1 LLSPCLFSRFLFY
14 PRLNLSPLAYPV
26 ADPSNQR
33 NRAGE
38 EHDEAQEPPTASTT
52 EQHLNTATSA
62 EPIVDEAMTLKMP
75 EPQVHY
81 PPHQQ
86 DEKTAPAYSG
96 ADHARTS
103 DDHARVGDVTS
114 ADAKHEPST
123 SPISAGT
130 GTFASGSATVTGA
143 PREQTDPTLH
153 ERAATAES
161 TIPPEET
168 AKILKTEAKDAKRI
182 SKIIQKEAKSDEKLL
197 KAAIKELG
205 RLQKVQ
211 KDAASSEA
219 SAISSHGKAIKVEQ
233 KLNRL
238 YLDAKAKW
246 EVAAADLNAK
256 AEKLE
261 AVKEHA
267 QKQTELLQEKS
278 REVEAL
284 RAQKATDDRERQAKL
299 AALKN
304 PALIV

>member
-1 LLSPCLFSRFLFY
+1 MFARLFTRSPSGTDTALYTTSV
-14 PRLNLSPLAYPV
+14 SPLPASDTREPLV
-26 ADPSNQR
+26 QAD
-33 NRAGE
+33 RAGE

-103 DDHARVGDVTS
+103 DDHARTDDVTS

-130 GTFASGSATVTGA
+130 GSATVTGA
-143 PREQTDPTLH
+143 PHEQADPTLH

-304 PALIV
+304 PALVV